1 MSITTKWYD
10 ANETILLETFEG
22 KWSLN
27 DYIALVDE
35 AANLLGQK
43 NHIVHLICDFT
54 GTKTMPTGN
63 TLVAM
68 RHADKKAPKNQ
79 GHTVFVNPGA
89 FINVIL
95 NIAKN
100 SGMKVAENVHVSK
113 SVDEASKL
121 IQSLLALEVA
131 HGNL

>member
-1 MSITTKWYD
+1 MSITTKWFNE
-10 ANETILLETFEG
+10 NETILLETFEG

-35 AANLLGQK
+35 AADLLQK
-43 NHIVHLICDFT
+43 KDYFVHLICDFT

-89 FINVIL
+89 FISVIL

-100 SGMKVAENVHVSK
+100 SRMKVAENVHVCK
-113 SVDEASKL
+113 SVDEAFRL
-121 IQSLLALEVA
+121 IQSLPALELA
-131 HGNL
+131 